1 MTTQWISRV
10 AQACAGLFRS
20 PVLGSYSAD
29 LAERDADGRRVRGEL
44 DAIRNRF
51 GDRVEWM

>member
-10 AQACAGLFRS
+10 AQACAGLLRS

-29 LAERDADGRRVRGEL
+29 LAEHDADGRRVRREL

-51 GDRVEWM
+51 PDRAEWM